1 MAARH
6 TPTGERVAQSPLER
20 AFERKIRLSKWALL
34 FEQLWPRAWLVL
46 GLAGLFIGLSLAGL
60 WPRLPELPHK
70 IVLGLFGV
78 ALLAALIALARVRWP
93 SRDEAIRRVE
103 AVSGVRH
110 RPASSY
116 EDTLTLG
123 KDDPRTEAL
132 WRVHRQRLAAMLARL
147 RVGHPSPRTD
157 RYDPFAVRAL
167 LLLGVFVLLVA
178 VGDSASDRLRSAFR
192 FGALAKGAEAR
203 IDAWVTPPAYT
214 AKPPLMLADGSHGL
228 ARPQE
233 KQAAPFEIP
242 DRSLL
247 VVRATGAAVGVLALE
262 VPGEDGGRQRLEAPA
277 TAATS
282 DVSELKVEVRKPG
295 TVTVYAG
302 GIAMLSWQFQVVPD
316 LPPKIALTKDPE
328 KSPRGALKLFFKVE
342 DDYGVVS
349 AETRIRRVRPKEDT
363 TSTAWARP
371 GAKKGPRPPH
381 ERPPTLALRLPR
393 AYPKQAEGQSFH
405 EIGDHPWA
413 GMTVELSLVAKDL
426 AGQSGRSAPIELVL
440 PERRFSKPLARAVV
454 EQRRRLAED
463 PRDRLQVAK
472 AIAALTMEPEGF
484 IEDLQVFLGL
494 RSAYW
499 RLRHDATRAGRNS
512 TIAQLWNIALRIE
525 DGNLT
530 DAERALRAAQD
541 RLQKALEQ
549 GATDEEIAKLMQE
562 LRQALAQFL
571 EQLSKQAQNAPPMQG
586 LDRNNQFMTSKD
598 LEKMLRNLEN
608 MARSGNRDMAQQM
621 LSQLRDLLDRLQ
633 SGRMAD
639 QGQSQRFGQMM
650 DEFGNIIGRQQQLL
664 DDTFGQ
670 QRRQQGQQGQRGQRG
685 QQGQQGQQGQ
695 RGQRG
700 QGQQPGQQGDG
711 PGEGDQAGALGDR
724 QRELRDMLG
733 RLQRGLREFGLQA
746 PGQLGGAGESM
757 ERAERA
763 LRDGDLD
770 GATEAESRALEQ
782 LRQGA
787 REMAQQMLRQMPSRY
802 GLNDPN
808 SELDPMGRP
817 PQRTD
822 GPDPGVG
829 VKVPDQIDIQRAR
842 EILEELRRRLGEPTR
857 PMLELEYLERLL
869 KRF

>member
-1 MAARH
+1 MAARQI
-6 TPTGERVAQSPLER
+6 PPPAGERVPASAIER

-46 GLAGLFIGLSLAGL
+46 GLAGLFIGASLAGL
-60 WPRLPELPHK
+60 WPKLPELPHK
-70 IVLGLFGV
+70 IVLALF
-78 ALLAALIALARVRWP
+78 ALAFTAALVALARVSWP
-93 SRDEAIRRVE
+93 SREKAVRRVE
-103 AVSGVRH
+103 AVSGVSH

-123 KDDPRTEAL
+123 AGDARTEAV
-132 WRVHRQRLAAMLARL
+132 WRVHRQRLAALLQKL
-147 RVGHPSPRTD
+147 RVGNPSPRAD
-157 RYDPFAVRAL
+157 RYDPFALRAL
-167 LLLGVFVLLVA
+167 LLLGVFVLLVV

-214 AKPPLMLADGSHGL
+214 GRPPIMLADGAHGL

-233 KQAAPFEIP
+233 KPAGPFEIP

-247 VVRATGAAVGVLALE
+247 VVRATGAAMGGLSLE
-262 VPGEDGGRQRLEAPA
+262 MPGSDGAMQRIEAP
-277 TAATS
+277 TAAS
-282 DVSELKVEVRKPG
+282 AADVSEIKVELRKSG
-295 TVTVYAG
+295 TVTVHAG
-302 GIAMLSWQFQVVPD
+302 GIQLLSWPFQVTPD
-316 LPPKIALTKDPE
+316 QPPKIAFTKDPE
-328 KSPRGALKLFFKVE
+328 RSPRGALKLFFKVE

-349 AETRIRRVRPKEDT
+349 AETRMRRVRAKEDKT
-363 TSTAWARP
+363 ATAWARA
-371 GAKKGPRPPH
+371 GAKKGARPPH
-381 ERPPTLALRLPR
+381 ERPPALALRLPR

-426 AGQSGRSAPIELVL
+426 AGQSGRSEPVELVL
-440 PERRFSKPLARAVV
+440 PERRFTKPLARAVV

-463 PRDRLQVAK
+463 PRDRLQVAR
-472 AIAALTMEPEGF
+472 ALDALTLEPEGF

-499 RLRHDATRAGRNS
+499 RLRREATRSARNS
-512 TIAQLWNIALRIE
+512 VMAQLWSIALRIE

-530 DAERALRAAQD
+530 DAERALRAAQE
-541 RLQKALEQ
+541 RLSKALEQ
-549 GATDEEIAKLMQE
+549 GASDEEIQKLMQE

-571 EQLSKQAQNAPPMQG
+571 EQLSKQAQNQPPMQG
-586 LDRNNQFMTSKD
+586 MDRNSQFMTPQD
-598 LEKMLRNLEN
+598 IEQMLRNLEN

-621 LSQLRDLLDRLQ
+621 LSQLRDLLARLQ

-639 QGQSQRFGQMM
+639 QGQNQRFGQMM
-650 DEFGNIIGRQQQLL
+650 DEFGNLLNRQQRLL

-670 QRRQQGQQGQRGQRG
+670 QRRQGERGQRGQGQRGQRG
-685 QQGQQGQQGQ
+685 QQGQQGQPGQ
-695 RGQRG
+695 
-700 QGQQPGQQGDG
+700 GQQGDG
-711 PGEGDQAGALGDR
+711 QGDGDQQGALGDR

-733 RLQRGLREFGLQA
+733 RLQRGLREFGLNA
-746 PGQLGGAGESM
+746 PGQFGSAGEAM

-763 LRDGDLD
+763 LREGDLE
-770 GATEAESRALEQ
+770 GASQEEARALEQ

-802 GLNDPN
+802 GLND
-808 SELDPMGRP
+808 SQGELDPMGRP

-857 PMLELEYLERLL
+857 QPLELEYLERLL